1 MGDGNTANRVPRL
14 FDGPTGDVNMAF
26 THKVRQLLLLSSSS
40 CGTSSLPAAV
50 RASPLYTAILCFAE
64 AGKESRQQQQQQQQR
79 SGSEAGKP
87 SVGSAPVVP
96 SSLARRGVVPRDP
109 LLQRRMRKQQQQQ
122 QQQSSSSL
130 LLPGTSN
137 AAATNETAM
146 DGYEP
151 QAQQQQRQV
160 SHWSRRPL
168 QEMTSAGW
176 DVFRE
181 QVGIFMEIVSRRVT
195 GQPEQ
200 QQPRLSRYTADAL
213 RPIRC
218 WEEARLPLTLGT
230 IVSRRYTLPTPIQA
244 QCVPLVMATAATPSD
259 KIDVLGVAETG
270 SGKTAAYLIPLF
282 ADILRRTPRLLGN
295 ETLISHGPLALVMVP
310 TRELAEQVTREAS
323 EIIHG
328 IPEIEMRRLIQEE
341 YNNDTGNDNM
351 AAQHNTLDEIR
362 IVKVVGG
369 EQMEAQY
376 DELSK
381 GAHVV
386 VGTLGQLDALLQQRF
401 LALGNTR
408 LVVMD
413 EADRMIEEH
422 QRETLIAVLERC
434 PLPRQTIMFTATLS
448 AACEEVALKYFS
460 PEGFIVVRVPHRC
473 STITQVFEM
482 VPNDTGAMFPAPAT
496 VAARSE
502 VSNHDTSQKQRSHP
516 PQVERR
522 RHPLLHPMKF
532 ARLVTYLAYATPPVV
547 VFANE
552 KRTCDVLYDELRAEA
567 NHLAALEESFS
578 LEALVGE
585 SPPVLQG
592 TSHDNNNN
600 NKHRRRPVLNLG
612 NMRSIALVHS
622 EQSQA
627 ERRRLV
633 ELFRRGERRVLITTD
648 LLSRGLDVPN
658 VTLVINYDMP
668 RVDTVGPSMAAAST
682 TAGEEAV
689 QKYIHRIGRTGRAGA
704 SGVAVSLLCLPSL
717 LIQRA
722 EQHTLRNADDRNHG
736 GNAAEKPPTMQRIDM
751 AGVSTKTRVQ
761 ERDRQELTGAKNGK
775 ELDENLLKF
784 TDTED
789 AMDNNEEEEDEEG
802 DAPPRSRRRMERQQQ
817 RSGGGGSPPPSFPH
831 DETLLQPLWA
841 FIVSCAETNSSG
853 GVRGAELIRQQRC
866 RLVQMSPA
874 LAALM
879 MAFTRSSPYGAI
891 TT

>member
-1 MGDGNTANRVPRL
+1 MGDGNTANRAPRL
-14 FDGPTGDVNMAF
+14 FDGPTGDVNTAF
-26 THKVRQLLLLSSSS
+26 THKVRQLLLSSSS

-50 RASPLYTAILCFAE
+50 RASPLYAAILCFAE
-64 AGKESRQQQQQQQQR
+64 AGNESRQQQQQQQQR

-87 SVGSAPVVP
+87 SVAFAPVMP

-122 QQQSSSSL
+122 QQPSSSL
-130 LLPGTSN
+130 LLSGTSK
-137 AAATNETAM
+137 AAPTSKTAV
-146 DGYEP
+146 DVHEP
-151 QAQQQQRQV
+151 QVQQRQL

-176 DVFRE
+176 EVFRE
-181 QVGIFMEIVSRRVT
+181 QMGILMEIVSRRAV
-195 GQPEQ
+195 GQPEKQ
-200 QQPRLSRYTADAL
+200 QQPRPPRYTADAL

-218 WEEARLPLTLGT
+218 WEEARLPLALGT
-230 IVSRRYTLPTPIQA
+230 IVSRRYALPTPIQA

-295 ETLISHGPLALVMVP
+295 EALISHGPLALVMVP
-310 TRELAEQVTREAS
+310 TRELAEQVTREAI

-328 IPEIEMRRLIQEE
+328 IPEMELRRLIQEE
-341 YNNDTGNDNM
+341 YKNDPGNDNV

-362 IVKVVGG
+362 VVKVVGG
-369 EQMEAQY
+369 EQMEVQY

-422 QRETLIAVLERC
+422 QRETLVSVLERC
-434 PLPRQTIMFTATLS
+434 PMPRQTVMFTATLS
-448 AACEEVALKYFS
+448 EACEEVALKYFS
-460 PEGFIVVRVPHRC
+460 PDGFIVVRVPHRC

-482 VPNDTGAMFPAPAT
+482 VPSDAGAMAPAPAT
-496 VAARSE
+496 VAVRSD
-502 VSNHDTSQKQRSHP
+502 VGNHDTSQQRSNQ

-532 ARLVTYLAYATPPVV
+532 ARIVTYLAYATAPVV

-592 TSHDNNNN
+592 SLHDN

-668 RVDTVGPSMAAAST
+668 RVGTVGPSMAAASAS
-682 TAGEEAV
+682 AGEEAV

-722 EQHTLRNADDRNHG
+722 EQHTLRSADDRSHG
-736 GNAAEKPPTMQRIDM
+736 GNAAEKPPMQRIDM

-775 ELDENLLKF
+775 EWDENLLKF
-784 TDTED
+784 NDTDD
-789 AMDNNEEEEDEEG
+789 AMDNNEEDEDEEG

-817 RSGGGGSPPPSFPH
+817 RGGGGGGGPPPSFPH
-831 DETLLQPLWA
+831 DEPLLQPLWA
-841 FIVSCAETNSSG
+841 FIVSCAEANGG
-853 GVRGAELIRQQRC
+853 GVRGSELIRQQRC

-891 TT
+891 MT